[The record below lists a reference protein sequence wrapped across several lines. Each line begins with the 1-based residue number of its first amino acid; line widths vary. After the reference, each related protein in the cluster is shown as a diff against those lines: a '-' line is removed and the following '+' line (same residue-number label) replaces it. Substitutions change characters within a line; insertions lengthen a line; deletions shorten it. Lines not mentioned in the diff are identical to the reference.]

1 MAPPP
6 VPRRNCTRTRINQV
20 NHSCGRNSCA
30 TTLPGASQPV
40 VAPYRTRIDVVRR
53 SSHIVAV
60 HTGGVNKGVN
70 TRDTIMDPSRLRLR
84 YHQWYALQTTPDAAA
99 QQTKA
104 RVTGSCTHP
113 KRIHRHTSQSRR
125 NPGQFC
131 VQRHPVHTARGHD
144 GVCEAVTVARSLWSP
159 RAHLCAT
166 TTVVVQA

>member
-1 MAPPP
+1 MTAAVRFTSPISRLCAPT
-6 VPRRNCTRTRINQV
+6 VYGYSCTRYLRTRINQV

-84 YHQWYALQTTPDAAA
+84 YHQWYALQTTQDAAS

-104 RVTGSCTHP
+104 RVTGPGTHT
-113 KRIHRHTSQSRR
+113 KRAYVYGVVVYIHRSR
-125 NPGQFC
+125 
-131 VQRHPVHTARGHD
+131 
-144 GVCEAVTVARSLWSP
+144 
-159 RAHLCAT
+159 HLSVST
-166 TTVVVQA
+166 